1 MKSLTSL
8 NLDYTGVTDTGLA
21 HLATLENLSELRMDG
36 GAVTDA
42 SVLHLA
48 GLRKL
53 RVLNLYH
60 TLVTEKGLET
70 LKTALPGCHIIWDRD
85 SSLPTRRG
93 S

>member
-1 MKSLTSL
+1 
-8 NLDYTGVTDTGLA
+8 
-21 HLATLENLSELRMDG
+21 MDG

-42 SVLHLA
+42 SVPRLA
-48 GLRKL
+48 SLRKL
-53 RVLNLYH
+53 KLLNLYH

-70 LKTALPGCHIIWDRD
+70 LKAALPACQIIWDRD

>member
-1 MKSLTSL
+1 
-8 NLDYTGVTDTGLA
+8 
-21 HLATLENLSELRMDG
+21 MDG

-42 SVLHLA
+42 SVSRLA
-48 GLRKL
+48 GLGKL
-53 RVLNLYH
+53 KLLNLYH

-70 LKTALPGCHIIWDRD
+70 LKSALPGCQIIWDRD